1 MTSRPAIETVS
12 HQFSI
17 AYALWFSGA
26 ASVLLLAWLMSTGA
40 ERQVS
45 LPGFGVLPESCTLHT
60 RLGIDCPGCGLTRC
74 FIHLAHGDVWTA
86 CQLNPVGLGLFAFVA
101 WQLPLALGMLC
112 GAQLADRHRA
122 MLRRCV
128 VWNQLILVGLMVALI
143 VQWFIRLCAAY
154 WM

>member
-12 HQFSI
+12 HQASF

-26 ASVLLLAWLMSTGA
+26 AGVLLLASIMSTGA

-60 RLGIDCPGCGLTRC
+60 RLGMDCPGCGLTRC
-74 FIHLAHGDVWTA
+74 FIHLAHGEVSTA

-112 GAQLADRHRA
+112 SAQLATQHRII
-122 MLRRCV
+122 LRRLV
-128 VWNQLILVGLMVALI
+128 MWNQLALVGLMIALI
-143 VQWFIRLCAAY
+143 VQWFIRLWAGI
-154 WM
+154 WI